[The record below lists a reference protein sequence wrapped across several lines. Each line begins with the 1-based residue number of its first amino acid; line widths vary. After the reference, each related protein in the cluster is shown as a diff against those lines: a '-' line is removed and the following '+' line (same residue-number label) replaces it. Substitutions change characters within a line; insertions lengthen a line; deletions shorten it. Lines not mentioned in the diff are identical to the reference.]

1 MRDEPWV
8 LWTSHS
14 AVYSIRTV
22 PLPTYTDR
30 LYKTKIIEAISQVK
44 K

>member
-1 MRDEPWV
+1 MKDEPWV

-14 AVYSIRTV
+14 AVYSTRTV
-22 PLPTYTDR
+22 PPPVYTDR
-30 LYKTKIIEAISQVK
+30 LYRNKITEAISQVK